1 MRQKVGVLYEKDKL
15 GRDFRQNNKMIK
27 GVTQKDQLSVGG
39 RQKDKLSGW
48 KTNKTSVGVYDKR

>member
-39 RQKDKLSGW
+39 RQKDKLSGC
-48 KTNKTSVGVYDKR
+48 KTNKT